1 MELDCGLAKP
11 TRHTL
16 RGDMGIIRFLYG
28 ELSHEALV
36 QATFF
41 SSLLCFIVGVYWMM
55 RSLKDSVFAS
65 VVGLEYQPQ
74 AKMFSLVVVSVVLVA
89 YNKIVDIVP
98 RHRLF
103 AVICGAYS
111 ALFVATAVMLTST
124 THGLVGPDG
133 QPIPPSPERWLGWIH
148 YFAIESYGSLVVS
161 LFWQYLNSQVN
172 LKEATA
178 AARPPDR
185 PPRRVGVSPPLTP
198 TRPHAA
204 GQGPVRPH
212 HRRRPSEPRPTAPP
226 STLGPTAHRP
236 PRLSGQIGAITG
248 CTLVVGSKRFGV
260 PQLYGAGRPSFGSSC
275 RRRRV
280 PASPRPRRPWHS
292 TSRADVIRS
301 LRRAGLPR
309 LAADR
314 PDVPLPLP
322 ARRVHQRLLP
332 QAPSPQ
338 TLPRHFLDTS

>member
-1 MELDCGLAKP
+1 VGWPEVV
-11 TRHTL
+11 L
-16 RGDMGIIRFLYG
+16 RACGDMGVIRFLYG

-226 STLGPTAHRP
+226 NPWAPPHTDHPASLVRSAPSPAAPWWWARSGSASRSSTAQVVPPLGALAAAAASPRP
-236 PRLSGQIGAITG
+236 
-248 CTLVVGSKRFGV
+248 
-260 PQLYGAGRPSFGSSC
+260 
-275 RRRRV
+275 RV
-280 PASPRPRRPWHS
+280 PASPRPRVPASPPPVALDVTRRRHS
-292 TSRADVIRS
+292 LAQAGWPASSRR
-301 LRRAGLPR
+301 
-309 LAADR
+309 
-314 PDVPLPLP
+314 
-322 ARRVHQRLLP
+322 
-332 QAPSPQ
+332 
-338 TLPRHFLDTS
+338 

>member
-1 MELDCGLAKP
+1 MGWP
-11 TRHTL
+11 FTRRTL
-16 RGDMGIIRFLYG
+16 RGDMSIIRFLYG

-41 SSLLCFIVGVYWMM
+41 SALLCFIVGVYWMM

-111 ALFVATAVMLTST
+111 TLFVATAVMLTST

-178 AARPPDR
+178 AARPPDAR
-185 PPRRVGVSPPLTP
+185 HVVSAC
-198 TRPHAA
+198 R
-204 GQGPVRPH
+204 
-212 HRRRPSEPRPTAPP
+212 HR
-226 STLGPTAHRP
+226 
-236 PRLSGQIGAITG
+236 
-248 CTLVVGSKRFGV
+248 
-260 PQLYGAGRPSFGSSC
+260 
-275 RRRRV
+275 
-280 PASPRPRRPWHS
+280 
-292 TSRADVIRS
+292 
-301 LRRAGLPR
+301 
-309 LAADR
+309 
-314 PDVPLPLP
+314 
-322 ARRVHQRLLP
+322 
-332 QAPSPQ
+332 
-338 TLPRHFLDTS
+338 

>member
-1 MELDCGLAKP
+1 MGWRTLWAGRRELG
-11 TRHTL
+11 RRTL

-36 QATFF
+36 QASFF
-41 SSLLCFIVGVYWMM
+41 SALLCFIVGVYWMM

-111 ALFVATAVMLTST
+111 TLFVATAVMLTST

-178 AARPPDR
+178 RPPA
-185 PPRRVGVSPPLTP
+185 T
-198 TRPHAA
+198 
-204 GQGPVRPH
+204 
-212 HRRRPSEPRPTAPP
+212 
-226 STLGPTAHRP
+226 
-236 PRLSGQIGAITG
+236 
-248 CTLVVGSKRFGV
+248 
-260 PQLYGAGRPSFGSSC
+260 SC
-275 RRRRV
+275 RRVATADSDPPTRCRPRASTASSPPAAKRATPHRAALNPWPHRTPTTPPLWSDRRHHRLHLGGGLEAVRRPAALRRRSSLLWELLPPPPRPRV
-280 PASPRPRRPWHS
+280 PASPPPVALDVTCRRHS
-292 TSRADVIRS
+292 
-301 LRRAGLPR
+301 
-309 LAADR
+309 LAQ
-314 PDVPLPLP
+314 VG
-322 ARRVHQRLLP
+322 
-332 QAPSPQ
+332 
-338 TLPRHFLDTS
+338 

>member
-1 MELDCGLAKP
+1 MGWPEVV
-11 TRHTL
+11 L
-16 RGDMGIIRFLYG
+16 RACGDMGVIRFLYG

-226 STLGPTAHRP
+226 STLGPHRTPTTPPLWSDRRHHRLHLGGGLEAVRRPAALRRRSSLLWELLPPP
-236 PRLSGQIGAITG
+236 PRP
-248 CTLVVGSKRFGV
+248 C
-260 PQLYGAGRPSFGSSC
+260 
-275 RRRRV
+275 V
-280 PASPRPRRPWHS
+280 PASPRPRVPAARGTRRHAP
-292 TSRADVIRS
+292 TSFARS
-301 LRRAGLPR
+301 GGLACLVSPLIVQMYLCRFPPDEFINVSSRRLPR
-309 LAADR
+309 L
-314 PDVPLPLP
+314 
-322 ARRVHQRLLP
+322 
-332 QAPSPQ
+332 
-338 TLPRHFLDTS
+338 RHFLDTS